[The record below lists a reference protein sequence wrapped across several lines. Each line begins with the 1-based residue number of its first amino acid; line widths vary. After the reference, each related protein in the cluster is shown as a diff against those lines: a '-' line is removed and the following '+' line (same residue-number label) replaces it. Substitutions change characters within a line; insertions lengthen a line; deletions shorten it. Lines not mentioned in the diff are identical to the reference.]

1 MAKDIHK
8 KHRERVRNSFLS
20 DGFTEHTPEHKILEM
35 LLFYSIPRK
44 DTNEIAHILL
54 NRFGTLTQV
63 IDAKPSELKKIDG
76 IGDNSVALIKLIS
89 HLVRHYGSRK
99 FLERNNGVLSSDTKI
114 FNFILNK
121 HMSYTEEV
129 FAVTSLSANGK
140 FLGFDVV
147 NHGDVSSV
155 GVSTREI
162 LEIVMKRD
170 AVNVV
175 ISHNHPNGSALPS
188 KSDIDMTEKIKRALM
203 TVDINLYDHIIVA
216 NGDGI
221 SFRQSANLKY
231 NIE

>member
-1 MAKDIHK
+1 MANNLHKD
-8 KHRERVRNSFLS
+8 HRERVRNSFLA

-44 DTNEIAHILL
+44 DTNEIAHLLL

-89 HLVRHYGSRK
+89 HLVRHYGSNK
-99 FLERNNGVLSSDTKI
+99 FLERYNGVLDDDTKI
-114 FNFILNK
+114 FNFVLNK
-121 HMSYTEEV
+121 HMSFTEEV

-140 FLGFDVV
+140 LLGFDVV

-162 LEIVMKRD
+162 LEIAMNHD
-170 AVNVV
+170 AVNIV

-188 KSDIDMTEKIKRALM
+188 NFDIDLTKMMKRALM
-203 TVDINLYDHIIVA
+203 TVNINLYDHIIIA

-221 SFRQSANLKY
+221 SFRQTANLKH
-231 NIE
+231 IVT